1 MKKSIYETI
10 IIIIGNFILAL
21 GICAFITPAGLI
33 TGGASGIGIAI
44 KSLFGINISYTV
56 YVINIIMFII
66 GYIYLGKKFA
76 LGTLLSTIL
85 YPTFLAILEKVSELA
100 SITNDALL
108 STLYAGLCI
117 GLGLGLVLR
126 VGASTGGMDIPPL
139 IVNKKT
145 GVSIAWLINIF
156 DCVILLLQVIFC
168 PISIEQVLYGITVV
182 IITTIVMDK
191 VIMLGETKVQVTV
204 ISPKWQEIRK
214 VVFDDINRGWTL
226 LKITTGYYQKNQY
239 AVMSVVSK
247 RELHLLN
254 KMVLDIDPTAFI
266 ISNETHSVKGRGFT
280 LPPVEL

>member
-1 MKKSIYETI
+1 MKKRIYETI

-21 GICAFITPAGLI
+21 GLCAFITPVGLI

-44 KSLFGINISYTV
+44 KSLMNINISYTV
-56 YVINIIMFII
+56 YAINIIMFII
-66 GYIYLGKKFA
+66 GYFYFGKKFA
-76 LGTLLSTIL
+76 TGTLLSTFL
-85 YPTFLAILEKVSELA
+85 YPTFLAVLEKVPQLQN
-100 SITNDALL
+100 ITNDVLL

-139 IVNKKT
+139 IINKKT
-145 GVSIAWLINIF
+145 GISIAWLINIF
-156 DCVILLLQVIFC
+156 DCIILVFQVVFC
-168 PISIEQVLYGITVV
+168 PIIIEQVLYGITVV

-191 VIMLGETKVQVTV
+191 VIMLGETKVQVTI

-214 VVFDDINRGWTL
+214 IVFDDINRGCTL
-226 LKITTGYYQKNQY
+226 LNVTTGYYQKNQFV
-239 AVMSVVSK
+239 VMSVVSK

-254 KMVLDIDPTAFI
+254 EMILNIDPTAFI

-280 LPPVEL
+280 LPSIDL

>member
-1 MKKSIYETI
+1 MKKRIYETI

-21 GICAFITPAGLI
+21 GLCAFITPVGLI

-44 KSLFGINISYTV
+44 KSLININISYTV
-56 YVINIIMFII
+56 YAINIIMFII
-66 GYIYLGKKFA
+66 GYFYFGKKFA
-76 LGTLLSTIL
+76 TGTLLSTFL
-85 YPTFLAILEKVSELA
+85 YPTFLAILEKVPQLQN
-100 SITNDALL
+100 ITNVLL

-139 IVNKKT
+139 IINKKT
-145 GVSIAWLINIF
+145 GISIAWLINIF
-156 DCVILLLQVIFC
+156 DCVILVFQVVFC
-168 PISIEQVLYGITVV
+168 PITIEQVLYGITVV

-191 VIMLGETKVQVTV
+191 VIMLGETKVQVTI

-214 VVFDDINRGWTL
+214 IVFDDINRGCTL
-226 LKITTGYYQKNQY
+226 LNVTTGYYQKNQF

-254 KMVLDIDPTAFI
+254 EMILNIDPTAFI

-280 LPPVEL
+280 LPSIDL